1 MFKPLQADSGRTCV
15 EVGVCNVIQKQSDDF
30 AVMHSLEKHLCFV
43 LHHLLL
49 LRRPQRARQIL
60 HSHTGR
66 ILCACVCVRACVCVC
81 VCVCVQVCASV
92 CKCMLNKA
100 ANQSVTNLK
109 VVGRVKEFAKGNARS
124 PACVCASVRLDVLDE
139 SSNLQASAI
148 PSGNASAH
156 ATPTGTQTH
165 TDTHRHTQTHTQ
177 TQTHTHTRRHTHAQT
192 RRLHYFGR
200 VRVWCCLNEP
210 HFACYL
216 GICVRACA
224 CRTVKHIGHVQ
235 FAAEGQQGELIVAT
249 RNGVVARVDPA
260 SLELGQH
267 VANCSPAF
275 CIT

>member
-1 MFKPLQADSGRTCV
+1 MDTQT
-15 EVGVCNVIQKQSDDF
+15 
-30 AVMHSLEKHLCFV
+30 
-43 LHHLLL
+43 
-49 LRRPQRARQIL
+49 
-60 HSHTGR
+60 HTDTHT
-66 ILCACVCVRACVCVC
+66 
-81 VCVCVQVCASV
+81 Q
-92 CKCMLNKA
+92 
-100 ANQSVTNLK
+100 
-109 VVGRVKEFAKGNARS
+109 
-124 PACVCASVRLDVLDE
+124 
-139 SSNLQASAI
+139 
-148 PSGNASAH
+148 
-156 ATPTGTQTH
+156 TQTH

>member
-1 MFKPLQADSGRTCV
+1 MPLQADSGRTCV
-15 EVGVCNVIQKQSDDF
+15 EVGVCNVIQKQGDDF

-66 ILCACVCVRACVCVC
+66 ILCACVCVCVCVQ
-81 VCVCVQVCASV
+81 VCVRACMCKCVQVCASV

-109 VVGRVKEFAKGNARS
+109 VVGRVKEFAKGNARA
-124 PACVCASVRLDVLDE
+124 PVCVCASVRLDVLDE

-177 TQTHTHTRRHTHAQT
+177 TQTQTQTQTHTHTHIHTHIP
-192 RRLHYFGR
+192 GR
-200 VRVWCCLNEP
+200 QRSGSLRVP
-210 HFACYL
+210 
-216 GICVRACA
+216 G
-224 CRTVKHIGHVQ
+224 G
-235 FAAEGQQGELIVAT
+235 G
-249 RNGVVARVDPA
+249 
-260 SLELGQH
+260 
-267 VANCSPAF
+267 
-275 CIT
+275 